1 MSLVPDMFEYDGPLD
16 LTEYYI
22 RKTEL
27 RAELGDFLR
36 VEVRLEK

>member
-27 RAELGDFLR
+27 RAEPDDLIR